1 MAKKEDCVNNTDDE
15 FPSLARLSSLKYKDI
30 LVEERSDI
38 HSTIEKSDNL
48 PLDSSLLGSRGSK
61 APCSHSKRADLW
73 V

>member
-15 FPSLARLSSLKYKDI
+15 FPILARLSSLKYKDI

-38 HSTIEKSDNL
+38 HSTIEKSDDL
-48 PLDSSLLGSRGSK
+48 RLDNSLLGSRGSK
-61 APCSHSKRADLW
+61 APCSHSKRTDLW